1 VPVCLS
7 VCLSVTGWCSAEMA
21 KHRIMQTMPHD
32 TQGLYFSDV
41 KDLGKTNGVTI
52 TELPNASGV
61 G

>member
-1 VPVCLS
+1 
-7 VCLSVTGWCSAEMA
+7 
-21 KHRIMQTMPHD
+21 MPHD